1 MRWNLWSV
9 NSPNNNTNERNTM
22 SYNWHSDDFNQKLRE
37 YENHLDWLQEQH
49 EGYTEEVEFD
59 PVDDIDDDHPKL
71 IRLRGEVE

>member
-1 MRWNLWSV
+1 
-9 NSPNNNTNERNTM
+9 M

-59 PVDDIDDDHPKL
+59 PVDDIDDDDFEGDLTNRRRPF
-71 IRLRGEVE
+71 